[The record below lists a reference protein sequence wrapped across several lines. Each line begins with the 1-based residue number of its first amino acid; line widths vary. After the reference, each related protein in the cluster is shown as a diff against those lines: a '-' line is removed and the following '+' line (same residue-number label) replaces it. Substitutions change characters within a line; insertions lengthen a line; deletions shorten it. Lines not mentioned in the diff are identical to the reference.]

1 MKFCTNITSNEDLD
15 DDDSSSG
22 LDRSSASSSTASSP
36 NSNQQQKSF
45 FQRPLENGLD
55 VGVYKVHSSELLGIL
70 FLVWLN
76 CILFSHIDDGYLF
89 FVAQAILVGQVGQ
102 NPIQKRLRSGR
113 PVTLFSLG
121 TGGIRNNRRP
131 FDSEEPREYANRC
144 AVQWH
149 RVAVYPERL
158 GELALKQVKPG

>member
-1 MKFCTNITSNEDLD
+1 MASSMGSLSRRFSLSLISAKRSPPSSMKFCTNITSNEDLD
-15 DDDSSSG
+15 DDDSSISQDG
-22 LDRSSASSSTASSP
+22 SSASSSTSSSP
-36 NSNQQQKSF
+36 TNSNQHQKRF

-55 VGVYKVHSSELLGIL
+55 VGVYK
-70 FLVWLN
+70 
-76 CILFSHIDDGYLF
+76 
-89 FVAQAILVGQVGQ
+89 AILIGQVGQ
-102 NPIQKRLRSGR
+102 HPIQKRLRSGR

-131 FDSEEPREYANRC
+131 FDNEEPREYANRC

-158 GELALKQVKPG
+158 GGLAMKQVKPG